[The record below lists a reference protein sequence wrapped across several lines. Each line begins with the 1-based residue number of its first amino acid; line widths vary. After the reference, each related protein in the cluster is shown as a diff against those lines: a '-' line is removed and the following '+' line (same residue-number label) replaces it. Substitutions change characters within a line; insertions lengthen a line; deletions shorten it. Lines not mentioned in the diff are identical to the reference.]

1 MGSDPAY
8 LEGLRP
14 DQAAAATGL
23 VTLAYLP
30 LAAQMETAV
39 TGYVALLVAWRV
51 VSLRWPK
58 ALPNRWVLLPL
69 TIAGMAAV
77 LAAHHTLVGQEG
89 GTAFLA
95 TMLAL
100 KLLEVRRPRD
110 VRAVTVLFGFLLV
123 TQFLFD
129 QSAWLALYLA
139 TLLVA
144 NFALMA
150 HLTAGGRLSAR
161 RAAGLA
167 ARLALQA
174 APLTLIL
181 FVLFPRLEAPLWE
194 LGKTKSRAL
203 TGISDSLE
211 PGSISDLVLSRALA
225 FRARFEGAVPAAGK
239 LYWRGPVAWTTDGR
253 RWTGGRPA
261 SDRRSPPPLARAQD
275 KVRYQVLLEPSW
287 QRTLFVLDLPVQV
300 PSDASVGADFQVRVA
315 RDIQDVR
322 RYRAVSALTYDTG
335 EISPDEKAAGL
346 ELPPNV
352 THRMR
357 RLVADWQHQAQSPQQ
372 VVRAA
377 LRYFNEEPFYY
388 TLQPPRLGANPA
400 DEFLFETRR
409 GFCEHYSSSF
419 ALLMRIAGIPSRIVL
434 GYLGGELNPI
444 GSYLIVRQSDAHAW
458 VEVWLQGRGW
468 VRVDPTAAVAPER
481 VEPSDILTDLA
492 GGAPA
497 RFQIGDPGELY
508 RWVHGL
514 RLLADAVDAGWRN
527 WVLDYSRSRQQG
539 LLNAFGLG
547 FLREYGLAAAMILGS
562 ALMLALVAAAIGRGR
577 RPRDPLQKVYLRFCR
592 QLATRGLERH
602 PSEGPMTFGARIAA
616 ARPEL
621 RQPVQSFLS
630 LYLPLRYGRRA
641 PNQQHMQE
649 LRRRLA
655 RISRAARPHRGQ
667 GAARAPNRGIR
678 VAGPR
683 TDFLARARK

>member
-8 LEGLRP
+8 LDGLRP

-30 LAAQMETAV
+30 LSAQMDPGVTA
-39 TGYVALLVAWRV
+39 YVALLVVWRV

-58 ALPNRWVLLPL
+58 ALPHRWVLLPL
-69 TIAGMAAV
+69 TLAGMAAV
-77 LAAHHTLVGQEG
+77 LASYHTLVGQEG
-89 GTAFLA
+89 GTAFLV

-100 KLLEVRRPRD
+100 KLLEMRRPRD

-129 QSAWLALYLA
+129 QAAWLALYLA
-139 TLLVA
+139 ILLVA

-150 HLTAGGRLSAR
+150 HLTEAGHPSAR

-167 ARLALQA
+167 GRLALQA
-174 APLTLIL
+174 APLTLVL
-181 FVLFPRLEAPLWE
+181 FVLFPRLDTPLWE

-203 TGISDSLE
+203 SGMSDSLE
-211 PGSISDLVLSRALA
+211 PGSISDLVLSGELA
-225 FRARFEGAVPAAGK
+225 FRARFEGAVPPAGK

-253 RWTGGRPA
+253 RWTGGRHA
-261 SDRRSPPPLARAQD
+261 SDRRAPPPLVRAQD
-275 KVRYQVLLEPSW
+275 KVTYQVLLEPSR

-300 PSDASVGADFQVRVA
+300 PSDATMGADFQVRVA
-315 RDIQDVR
+315 REIQDGR

-335 EISPDEKAAGL
+335 EIPPDEKTAGL
-346 ELPPNV
+346 DLPPNV
-352 THRMR
+352 TPRMR
-357 RLVADWQHQAQSPQQ
+357 RLVADWQHQAQSPPA

-377 LRYFNEEPFYY
+377 LRYFNQEPFYY
-388 TLQPPRLGANPA
+388 TLKPPRLGANPT

-409 GFCEHYSSSF
+409 GFCEHYASSF

-434 GYLGGELNPI
+434 GYLGGEVNPI
-444 GSYLIVRQSDAHAW
+444 GNYLIVRQSDAHAW
-458 VEVWLQGRGW
+458 VEVWLQTQGW
-468 VRVDPTAAVAPER
+468 VRVDPTAAVAPQR
-481 VEPSDILTDLA
+481 VERSDLLTDLA
-492 GGAPA
+492 DGAPA

-508 RWVHGL
+508 RWAHRL

-539 LLNAFGLG
+539 LLDTVGLG
-547 FLREYGLAAAMILGS
+547 FLREYGLAGAMILAS
-562 ALMLALVAAAIGRGR
+562 ALMLALVAAGIGRGR
-577 RPRDPLQKVYLRFCR
+577 GPRDPVKKVYVRFCR
-592 QLATRGLERH
+592 QLATRGLGRH
-602 PSEGPMTFGARIAA
+602 PSEGPMAFGARIAA

-621 RQPVQSFLS
+621 RQPVESFLS

-641 PNQQHMQE
+641 RSPKNMQE

-655 RISRAARPHRGQ
+655 RVSRAARPS
-667 GAARAPNRGIR
+667 
-678 VAGPR
+678 
-683 TDFLARARK
+683 